1 MFPLRPIQARWF
13 ETYVPHEHTV
23 RATEILA
30 RSGMVELEIDPRL
43 ADPPNTHKL
52 RYFVK
57 RGRELIARH
66 LEDLPEGPDHPSAL
80 LGNPVHVANQ
90 ALHRLRVWSARL
102 DYLREQVAERQAER
116 EDLRLLDEALR
127 AMRRDGVDLDG
138 LFNETRFLCK
148 CLFACPKIC
157 RLEESE
163 VATQTALVVRG
174 PRHDF
179 PFMMGMPDQRTLIR
193 QLVVERG
200 CEQVGIP
207 SWLAGNPD
215 ERIHR
220 IHDHLSALD
229 HEIARLEMPLK
240 ELRADP
246 TIAAARADIDTL
258 AWYLDKA
265 ACYLGGQELCHVTG
279 WTTAEDLGGLQEAL
293 WQAGIE
299 VVVRFPDPPA
309 SAPPPVTTL
318 QSWWAQPY
326 RPLLMLWGTPDRK
339 EVDPS
344 GLLALLVPLLFG
356 YMFPDVG
363 HGLLLVL
370 FALLFGK
377 RWPDIR
383 FLLPCG
389 LAAMACGLLFGD
401 VFGFDDLIPAL
412 WLKPLEHPIIVLAV
426 PLAFGVGI
434 LLLGLVLAGFEAHWN
449 NDLGTWLAVDAA
461 VLILYLALLLA
472 IADPQVFWIAGLA
485 LIHFIAGSLW
495 RCHGAG
501 IQALVSALGGL
512 LYSLFELL
520 LNTLSFARV
529 GAFALAHAALSHT
542 IMTLA
547 GAVDNSL
554 VWWLVVILGNV
565 FAIVLEGLV
574 VFVQTTRLVLFEFF
588 VHFLRAEGRL
598 FRPMAVQGAPLGR
611 RCR

>member
-1 MFPLRPIQARWF
+1 MFPLRPTQARWF
-13 ETYVPHEHTV
+13 EIYVPHEQTV
-23 RATEILA
+23 RTTEILS
-30 RSGMVELEIDPRL
+30 RTGVVELEIDPRL
-43 ADPPNTHKL
+43 ADPLNTHKL
-52 RYFVK
+52 HYFVQ
-57 RGRELIARH
+57 RGRDLIARH
-66 LEDLPEGPDHPSAL
+66 QEDLPEGRDRPGAL
-80 LGNPVHVANQ
+80 IGNPVHVANL
-90 ALHRLRVWSARL
+90 ALHRLRLWSARL
-102 DYLREQVAERQAER
+102 DYLKEQIEERQAER

-148 CLFACPKIC
+148 CLFACPKTC
-157 RLEESE
+157 RLEGSE
-163 VATQTALVVRG
+163 VASQTALIIRG

-179 PFMMGMPDQRTLIR
+179 PFMLGMPDQRTLI
-193 QLVVERG
+193 QHLVVENG
-200 CEQVGIP
+200 CDQVGIP
-207 SWLAGNPD
+207 AWLAGNPD
-215 ERIHR
+215 ERIQR
-220 IHDHLSALD
+220 VHDHLTALD
-229 HEIARLEMPLK
+229 HEIAQLGIPLK

-246 TIAAARADIDTL
+246 SIAAARADIDTL

-265 ACYLGGQELCHVTG
+265 ACYLSGQELCHVTG
-279 WTTAEDLGGLQEAL
+279 WTTAKDPDNLQEAL
-293 WQAGIE
+293 WDAGIE
-299 VVVRFPDPPA
+299 VVVRFSDPPV
-309 SAPPPVTTL
+309 SAPPVTTL

-344 GLLALLVPLLFG
+344 GLLALVVPLLFG

-363 HGLLLVL
+363 HGLLLAL
-370 FALLFGK
+370 FPLLFGK

-389 LAAMACGLLFGD
+389 IAAMICGLLFGD
-401 VFGFDDLIPAL
+401 VFSFDSLIPAL
-412 WLKPLEHPIIVLAV
+412 WLKPLEHPITVLAV
-426 PLAFGVGI
+426 PLMFGVGI

-449 NDLGTWLAVDAA
+449 GDLRTWLAVDAA

-472 IADPQVFWIAGLA
+472 ITIPQALWIAGLA
-485 LIHFIAGSLW
+485 LIHFLAGSFW
-495 RCHGAG
+495 RCQGGG
-501 IQALVSALGGL
+501 IETLVRALGGL

-529 GAFALAHAALSHT
+529 GAFALAHAAFSHT

-547 GAVDNSL
+547 QGVDTPL

-598 FRPMAVQGAPLGR
+598 FRPMAVRATPLGR
-611 RCR
+611 HCR